1 MADAATLTLPTR
13 RDEAWRYADMD
24 AVARLGVAALDQWQV
39 IDVAAG
45 ESVTRCMITGSD
57 APELHRIRV
66 TLGEGARAAFFVTNR
81 GGDYTRVELEVRLA
95 KGAHFEFGGVTIGG
109 ASVTREFV
117 TQVVHAEPEATSN
130 QTIRAVHWNTGTGN
144 FLGEIKVARHAQK
157 TDAAQDFKGLLLE
170 AGASAN
176 AVPQLEIFADD
187 VKCAHGATV
196 GELDE
201 ARERLG
207 VGEQRLLRRERGGAP
222 PAAVRAGGHALQV
235 LPHLL
240 VAGGDG
246 AEGIA
251 RRIAHLLEGQSFAAQ
266 GPNRFVVTGP
276 LTGAQGLEKALA
288 TRGFGPA
295 EAF

>member
-1 MADAATLTLPTR
+1 MMAEAATLTLPSR

-24 AVARLGVAALDQWQV
+24 AVARLGVAAIDQWQV
-39 IDVAAG
+39 INVAAG
-45 ESVTRCMITGSD
+45 ESVTRCMIVGGD
-57 APELHRIRV
+57 VPELHRIRV

-109 ASVTREFV
+109 GTATREFV
-117 TQVVHAEPEATSN
+117 TQVVHAEPDATSN

-157 TDAAQDFKGLLLE
+157 TDAAQDFKALLLE

-201 ARERLG
+201 AARFYMMARG
-207 VGEQRLLRRERGGAP
+207 VDPATAQRLLVQAFIGDAFVSLDDEAERETLLD
-222 PAAVRAGGHALQV
+222 AALSA
-235 LPHLL
+235 
-240 VAGGDG
+240 
-246 AEGIA
+246 
-251 RRIAHLLEGQSFAAQ
+251 LEGA
-266 GPNRFVVTGP
+266 R
-276 LTGAQGLEKALA
+276 L
-288 TRGFGPA
+288 
-295 EAF
+295 